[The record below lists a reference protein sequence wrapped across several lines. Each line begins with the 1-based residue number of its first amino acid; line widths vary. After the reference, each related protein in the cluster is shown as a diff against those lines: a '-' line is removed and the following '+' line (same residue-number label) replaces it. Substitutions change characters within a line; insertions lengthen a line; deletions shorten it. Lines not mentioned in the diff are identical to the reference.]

1 MREGGVS
8 VERGE
13 HTGGK
18 LLCFQGWTID
28 TSLIH
33 DAGFVE
39 NIAFAKLILKR
50 PAYLGRDNQPDLSE
64 TNPSFHSFA
73 LFFVLFFLFVSFPF
87 FLSFFLSFFLFL
99 PQSLLSLSP
108 LCVCSGAHACPW
120 QRRPLIETAIVY
132 QHIPLMKRPPSFCWN
147 ICTNLLEAASI
158 RHRPFLGNKYAPS
171 VDRQLYSPACALH

>member
-8 VERGE
+8 VERVK
-13 HTGGK
+13 HAGGK

-73 LFFVLFFLFVSFPF
+73 LFFSSLFFLFLFSLFVS
-87 FLSFFLSFFLFL
+87 FLSFLL
-99 PQSLLSLSP
+99 PISHSPPAFSP
-108 LCVCSGAHACPW
+108 LSVWWGWHPCPW
-120 QRRPLIETAIVY
+120 QQRLLTENAIVY
-132 QHIPLMKRPPSFCWN
+132 QHIPLMKWPSCFCLN
-147 ICTNLLEAASI
+147 ICTNLLEGASI
-158 RHRPFLGNKYAPS
+158 RHRTLLGNKYTPS
-171 VDRQLYSPACALH
+171 VDRQLYSLACALH